1 MDEENTTIAFLAV
14 EGCMASSARTASE
27 IVAYANRGAGTRLD
41 LVVASADGKPVRGF
55 GGDTIEVSYSFTEL
69 RGPAPRSVPPSGEE
83 LPSGSGVCVSAA
95 LIPVVLGPLEPLLLD
110 AQVPSAIGRLAAE
123 GCVLAATCDAVFL
136 LAASGVLDGRSAP
149 VHPSLRQD
157 FRRRFPS
164 VRVDEG
170 SERFCHDGILCSVGS
185 ASFADLM
192 VETLRT
198 VAGASVADRCGRVF
212 LDRAGSPGVS
222 GAVAATQA
230 VSADPASR
238 AAALIEARYSEQVEI
253 AKIAAEVGTTDRTL
267 SRKFSRLYGQS
278 PAAYLRSR
286 RCAAA
291 ATLLSSTELAV
302 EEISWRVGYA
312 DASAFSRA
320 FRGYAGASPAA
331 YRAAYRRSPETRPP
345 VSRSLGKTRT

>member
-1 MDEENTTIAFLAV
+1 MDERETAIAFLAV
-14 EGCMASSARTASE
+14 EGCMASAARTAAE
-27 IVAYANRGAGTRLD
+27 IVAYANRGTGTRLA
-41 LVVASADGKPVRGF
+41 LVIASADGKPVRGF
-55 GGDTIEVSYSFTEL
+55 GGDSIEVSCSFAEL
-69 RGPAPRSVPPSGEE
+69 RGPAPRSVPGLGEE
-83 LPSGSGVCVSAA
+83 GPGGSGASVSAV
-95 LIPVVLGPLEPLLLD
+95 LIPVVLGPLEPLLED
-110 AQVPSAIGRLAAE
+110 ARVPRTIKRLASE
-123 GCVLAATCDAVFL
+123 GCVVAATCDAVFL

-170 SERFCHDGILCSVGS
+170 SERLSRDGILCSVGS

-192 VETLRT
+192 VETLRS

-222 GAVAATQA
+222 GASAATQA
-230 VSADPASR
+230 ASADPASR
-238 AAALIEARYSEQVEI
+238 AAALIEARFSEQVEI
-253 AKIAAEVGTTDRTL
+253 AKLAAEVGTTERTL
-267 SRKFSRLYGQS
+267 SRRFSRLYGQS

-331 YRAAYRRSPETRPP
+331 YRVDYRRKG
-345 VSRSLGKTRT
+345 LD